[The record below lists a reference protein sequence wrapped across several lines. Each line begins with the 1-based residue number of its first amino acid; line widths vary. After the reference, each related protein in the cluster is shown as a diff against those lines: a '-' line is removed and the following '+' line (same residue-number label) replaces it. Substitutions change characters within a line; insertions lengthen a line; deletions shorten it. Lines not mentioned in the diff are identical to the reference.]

1 MEKKGNDVYIN
12 YQEFKETPEPKD
24 YDEITRTIVDAM
36 NKALKENSLFIVHFD
51 MKTLTLSDLEHYMKY
66 SQNLAKILQTLF
78 PNKLQTCY
86 VYNAPSF
93 IKASYHVFFK
103 LFMDS
108 VTRKKIILVE

>member
-1 MEKKGNDVYIN
+1 MSKGNNVYIN
-12 YQEFKETPEPKD
+12 FEEFKAKPEPKD
-24 YDEITRTIVDAM
+24 YDEITREIVDSM
-36 NKALKENSLFIVHFD
+36 SEALKENSLFIVHFD
-51 MKTLTLSDLEHYMKY
+51 MNTMTLSDLEHYMKFFMK
-66 SQNLAKILQTLF
+66 LAKILQALF

-86 VYNAPSF
+86 IYNAPSF

>member
-1 MEKKGNDVYIN
+1 MNKGNDVYIN
-12 YQEFKETPEPKD
+12 FEEFKAKPEPKD

-36 NKALKENSLFIVHFD
+36 CEALKENSLFVVHFD

-93 IKASYHVFFK
+93 IKASYHAFFK